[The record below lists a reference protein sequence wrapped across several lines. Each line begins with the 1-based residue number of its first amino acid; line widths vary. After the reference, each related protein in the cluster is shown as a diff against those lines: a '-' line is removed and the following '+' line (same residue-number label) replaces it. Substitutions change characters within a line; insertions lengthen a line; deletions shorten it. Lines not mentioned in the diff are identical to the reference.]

1 MKIQCYRIA
10 EQRNLET
17 VETESALEMIH
28 TGESA
33 LWMDIE
39 ASGKVAFDEL
49 LSRIELNPV
58 MAQCCRDAG
67 ERPRAIPSKD
77 AIYFELPVYTGEN
90 PSDTTSLSVL
100 CLRNLMVTIHP
111 KAIEA
116 LASLAKNLQSS
127 APLLPVSSIST
138 LVCSLLIQQS
148 ERNLDR
154 SFEARRRIDELDAT
168 MDRDPE
174 MVTLEQILDEKA
186 TVRVLDAVNEENSVV
201 YNVLGALSSAQ
212 LNLNELETYYQL
224 ALSNTQN
231 LTRIIER
238 HESRLNDLSQRY
250 VTHMQDKTNQR
261 LGLLT
266 IISAIFLPL
275 TLLAGIYGMNFDTMP
290 ELHFPYAYPVTLGAM
305 AAIAFLMWRNFK
317 RKGWMG

>member
-1 MKIQCYRIA
+1 MKIQCYRIT
-10 EQRNLET
+10 EQRHLESVEAEPKLET
-17 VETESALEMIH
+17 IR
-28 TGESA
+28 TGESP

-39 ASGKVAFDEL
+39 ASGKEAFDAS
-49 LSRIELNPV
+49 LSKIELNPII
-58 MAQCCRDAG
+58 AQCCRDAG
-67 ERPRAIPSKD
+67 GRPRAIPTKD
-77 AIYFELPVYTGEN
+77 AIFFELPVYTGEG

-111 KAIEA
+111 APTKALSI
-116 LASLAKNLQSS
+116 LAENLQSPS
-127 APLLPVSSIST
+127 PLLPVSSVST

-148 ERNLDR
+148 EVNLDR
-154 SFEARRRIDELDAT
+154 SLEARRRIDELDAT
-168 MDRDPE
+168 MDRDTE

-186 TVRVLDAVNEENSVV
+186 TVRVLDAVNEESSVV
-201 YNVLGALSSAQ
+201 YNFLGALSSAQ

-290 ELHFPYAYPVTLGAM
+290 ELHFAYGYPVIMGAM
-305 AAIAFLMWRNFK
+305 AAIAFLMRLYFK
-317 RKGWMG
+317 RKEWMG